1 MLESNCGVGCC
12 TGASE
17 KDSAP
22 NGDSLL
28 ACSATA
34 SSAVSATSA
43 ISSCSATSSVAT
55 GSGATSSATGSLAG
69 ASTDAA

>member
-1 MLESNCGVGCC
+1 MVQSFSSILVWTLFLLLVKDSRDVYKRQVPNPGAEEIGAFSNMLESNCGVGCC

-28 ACSATA
+28 RC
-34 SSAVSATSA
+34 V
-43 ISSCSATSSVAT
+43 
-55 GSGATSSATGSLAG
+55 
-69 ASTDAA
+69 

>member
-1 MLESNCGVGCC
+1 MLESNCGVGCS

-43 ISSCSATSSVAT
+43 MSSCSVTFSVAT
-55 GSGATSSATGSLAG
+55 GSVSTSSATGSLAG